1 MAPRKTRP
9 FNLLDAVILLASV
22 AAGLAWARA
31 DIAATI
37 WVREQPSG
45 TILGNHMLMRPVRFS
60 DRLFT
65 FRRGAAHLLACWTA
79 ALLLLRLRRPRP
91 HAAPVMRQP
100 GAVAVATAVAY
111 NVVVA
116 GGFAMAFFI
125 RAKYKP
131 QWSDYAAQAI
141 DVHGTAMAITA
152 AWVVLAFS
160 GRWCADPS
168 WIDRSC
174 RVIGL
179 AWIGLWIS
187 GDFFDWW

>member
-1 MAPRKTRP
+1 MTLRATRP
-9 FNLLDAVILLASV
+9 FNLFDAVILLAAV
-22 AAGLAWARA
+22 AGGLGWARE

-37 WVREQPSG
+37 WAREEPSG
-45 TILGNHMLMRPVRFS
+45 LIMCDHMLMRPVTFA

-65 FRRGAAHLLACWTA
+65 FRRGTAHSVACGTV
-79 ALLLLRLRRPRP
+79 ALLFVRLRPPRP
-91 HAAPVMRQP
+91 HAARLMRQP

-116 GGFAMAFFI
+116 CGFAMAFLI

-141 DVHGTAMAITA
+141 DVHGTAMAIAA
-152 AWVVLAFS
+152 AWVILVLS
-160 GRWCADPS
+160 GRWRALAT

>member
-1 MAPRKTRP
+1 MALRTTRP
-9 FNLLDAVILLASV
+9 FNLLDAVILLAAV

-37 WVREQPSG
+37 WARERPSG
-45 TILGNHMLMRPVRFS
+45 TIMGNHMLMRPVTFS

-65 FRRGAAHLLACWTA
+65 FRRGAVRFLACATA
-79 ALLLLRLRRPRP
+79 ASLLLQLRAPRP
-91 HAAPVMRQP
+91 HAARLMRQP

-116 GGFAMAFFI
+116 GGFALAFFI

-131 QWSDYAAQAI
+131 QWSDYTAQAI

-152 AWVVLAFS
+152 AWVILALS
-160 GRWCADPS
+160 GRWRAEPT